1 MKTRKTMRHN
11 LLVAEVI
18 SQLSARFKPRPND
31 IKKRVEALIEQEYM
45 ERDANERGTYNYKA

>member
-1 MKTRKTMRHN
+1 MRHN

-45 ERDANERGTYNYKA
+45 ERDANERGQYNYKA